1 MGIED
6 GASFEYVV
14 VGSGAGGGTVAARL
28 AEAGCKVLVLEAGGD
43 PLQLKSGDAAYES
56 EERLPDDYR
65 VPVFHACSTENRAM
79 QWDFFVRHYTN
90 PVQQE
95 KDWKYRER
103 DHRDEKVDG
112 VLYPRAGCL
121 GGCTAHNAMIM
132 VYPHNADWDHIAE
145 LTGDRSWRAENMRR
159 YFEKLENCNHRF
171 FFRLLAK
178 LGINP
183 TRHGWKGWLHTE
195 KNVPAA
201 ALEDESLVLA
211 LKKSILA
218 ALGASPSFLQRSLWW
233 LLGKGD
239 PNDWRLVRDNAFGL
253 HYPPLTT
260 RRHERM
266 GTRERLI
273 ETQQKYPQNLTI
285 ELDALATRVLFDANH
300 RAIGV
305 EYRKGRRLYQAHYQP
320 SGESGETR
328 SVLATREVILAGG
341 AFNTPQLLML
351 SGVGPEEELARHNI
365 PLLIDLPG
373 VGRNLQDRYE
383 VGVVNRARDDWGILK
398 GAEYKNT
405 DRQYRDWVDAQNKYA
420 GSVYGTNG
428 AVLAAI
434 RRSAD
439 DRPLPD
445 LFCFGVLADFRGYYP
460 GYSIRVVQKL
470 NYLTWAVLK
479 AHTQNR
485 GGVVTLRSTDPLE
498 RPEINFHYF
507 EEGTEGGD
515 EDLNSVVEGV
525 KFVRELTRPLI
536 QDGIIVEEEAPGTD
550 VTTDEQIRAYVRDT
564 AWGHHASCT
573 CAIGADIKAG
583 AVLDSNFRVRGATG
597 LRVVDASVFPR
608 IPGFF
613 IVSAIYMIGEKAADA
628 ILEDRASGRLPARL
642 PAGDSLASAA
652 E

>member
-43 PLQLKSGDAAYES
+43 PLQMKGGDAAYET

-79 QWDFFVRHYTN
+79 QWDYFVRHYTN
-90 PVQQE
+90 PAQQE

-103 DHRDEKVDG
+103 DHRDETVDG

-132 VYPHNADWDHIAE
+132 VYPHNADWDHIAD
-145 LTGDRSWRAENMRR
+145 LTGDPSWRADNMRR
-159 YFEKLENCNHRF
+159 YFERLENCNHRF

-201 ALEDESLVLA
+201 ALEDESLVEA
-211 LKKSILA
+211 LKTSILA
-218 ALGASPSFLQRSLWW
+218 ALGGSPSFLQRSLWW

-273 ETQQKYPQNLTI
+273 ETQQKYPENLTI
-285 ELDALATRVLFDANH
+285 ELDALATRVLFDETN

-351 SGVGPEEELARHNI
+351 SGVGPKDELARHNI
-365 PLLIDLPG
+365 PLLIELPG

-383 VGVVNRARDDWGILK
+383 VGVVNRARDDWSILK
-398 GAEYKNT
+398 GAAYKST
-405 DRQYRDWVDAQNKYA
+405 DRQYRDWVETQDKYT

-485 GGVVTLRSTDPLE
+485 GGVVTLRSADPLE

-507 EEGTEGGD
+507 EEGTDGGD

-536 QDGIIVEEEAPGTD
+536 DAKIIVEEEAPGAD
-550 VTTDEQIRAYVRDT
+550 VATDEQIRAYVRDT

-573 CAIGADIKAG
+573 CAIGADGQAE
-583 AVLDSNFRVRGATG
+583 AVLDSRFRVRGATG
-597 LRVVDASVFPR
+597 LRIVDASVFPR

-628 ILEDRASGRLPARL
+628 ILEDRAAGRLPARV
-642 PAGDSLASAA
+642 ADGDSLTLAA
-652 E
+652 Q